1 MAKSTSKVRATETIT
16 ISFPDQA
23 DPHAAVF
30 SGPKRVHVHG
40 HIWLK
45 PEPDG
50 ALELPF
56 KLDPQCPGYS
66 FVSRVAGDGSHAI
79 FISNKASS
87 IRSFRSFDV
96 FSKPTLTENDTL
108 LKIVVQKFDSN
119 KYFYILNIVDPGGT
133 TFSLNDP
140 IIVNR

>member
-1 MAKSTSKVRATETIT
+1 MANTTSKVRRTENIV
-16 ISFPDQA
+16 ISFPDPA

-30 SGPKRVHVHG
+30 SGPPRVHVHG

-56 KLDPQCPGYS
+56 KLDPDYPGYN

-79 FISNKASS
+79 FISNKQSS
-87 IRSFRSFDV
+87 VRSFKSFDV
-96 FSKPTLTENDTL
+96 FSKPTLTENATL
-108 LKIVVQKFDSN
+108 LKIIVQRFDSN
-119 KYFYILNIVDPGGT
+119 KYFYILNIVGPDGAA
-133 TFSLNDP
+133 FSLNDP